1 MRLDIMLEGCVKG
14 TVPAIE
20 AKGLQYDSRKLRPG
34 EVFFAFPGERVD
46 GHSFVPRALRSGA
59 AAVVSEREAPAGLAS
74 RWARVQHGRRA
85 LAQASLRFYRRP
97 DRDLRVTAVTGT
109 NGKTTAAHVID
120 ALLGSSGKTTAL
132 LGTIEH
138 RVGPH
143 SERAVNTT
151 PESLDVV
158 RMLARLREMGG
169 THATM
174 EASSH
179 ALALERIRGLE
190 FHTAVFTNLTPD
202 HLDFHG
208 DMERYAAAK
217 QRLFEGAGAQP
228 PRYAVINADD
238 ATGRRFLRLGLSTAV
253 SFGRRE
259 DADVRARHVELDAR
273 GMRLD
278 VETPRG
284 PIRAETA
291 LVGEFNVD
299 NLLAAVATAQCN
311 GLDGAEIE
319 RGLRLVRQVPGRFE
333 SVDAGQPF
341 LAVVDYAHTEDA
353 LRRLIA
359 AARTIAGRS
368 RPPGRVLTLFGC
380 GGDRDPSKRV
390 PMGRAAGELSD
401 FAVLTSDN
409 PRGEDPLRIIADV
422 ETGLR
427 CGSAA
432 WLTEADRAA
441 AISVA
446 VRAARA
452 GDVVLIAG
460 KGHETTQALA
470 GRTVAFDDRRAVR
483 AALSEI
489 GYVEP

>member
-1 MRLDIMLEGCVKG
+1 MRLDIMLEGCATG

-20 AKGLQYDSRKLRPG
+20 AKGMQYDSRRLRPG

-59 AAVVSEREAPAGLAS
+59 AAVVSERKAPAGLAP
-74 RWARVQHGRRA
+74 RWAQVQHGRRA

-97 DRDLRVTAVTGT
+97 DRDLCVTAVTGT
-109 NGKTTAAHVID
+109 NGKTTVAHVID
-120 ALLGSSGKTTAL
+120 ALLSSTGKTTAL

-158 RMLARLREMGG
+158 RMLAGLRQLGG

-190 FHTAVFTNLTPD
+190 FHTGVFTNLTPD

-208 DMERYAAAK
+208 DMQRYRAAK
-217 QRLFEGAGAQP
+217 QRLFEGAGARP

-238 ATGRRFLRLGLSTAV
+238 ATGRRFLRLGLSTTV

-259 DADVRARHVELDAR
+259 DADVRPRRIESGPR
-273 GMRLD
+273 GMRLEM
-278 VETPRG
+278 ETPKG
-284 PIRAETA
+284 PIRAETS
-291 LVGEFNVD
+291 LMGEFNVD
-299 NLLAAVATAQCN
+299 NLLAAVAAAQCN
-311 GLDGAEIE
+311 GLDRAAIE
-319 RGLRLVRQVPGRFE
+319 RGLGLVHQVPGRFE

-353 LRRLIA
+353 LRRLIT
-359 AARTIAGRS
+359 AARTIADRS
-368 RPPGRVLTLFGC
+368 RPPGRVLTVFGC
-380 GGDRDPSKRV
+380 GGDRDPSKRA

-401 FAVLTSDN
+401 FAILTSDN
-409 PRGEDPLRIIADV
+409 PRSEDPLRIIADV
-422 ETGLR
+422 ENGLS

-441 AISVA
+441 AVSAA
-446 VRAARA
+446 VEEARA

-460 KGHETTQALA
+460 KGHETTQVLA

-483 AALSEI
+483 TALREI
-489 GYVEP
+489 GYEKQ

>member
-1 MRLDIMLEGCVKG
+1 MRLDIMLEGCATG

-20 AKGLQYDSRKLRPG
+20 ATGLQYDSRKLRPG

-46 GHSFVPRALRSGA
+46 GHSFVSRALGSGA
-59 AAVVSEREAPAGLAS
+59 SAVVSEREAPAGLAS
-74 RWARVQHGRRA
+74 RWAQVQHGRRA
-85 LAQASLRFYRRP
+85 LAQASLLFYRRP
-97 DRDLRVTAVTGT
+97 DRDLCVTAVTGT
-109 NGKTTAAHVID
+109 NGKTTVAHFID
-120 ALLGSSGKTTAL
+120 ALLHFAGKTTAL

-158 RMLARLREMGG
+158 RMLARLGQLGG

-208 DMERYAAAK
+208 DMASYAAAK
-217 QRLFEGAGAQP
+217 QRLFEGAGARP

-238 ATGRRFLRLGLSTAV
+238 ATGRRFLGLGLSTTL
-253 SFGRRE
+253 SFGHRE
-259 DADVRARHVELDAR
+259 DADVRPRRIQSDSR
-273 GMRLD
+273 GMRLEL
-278 VETPRG
+278 ETPTG
-284 PIRAETA
+284 PIRAQTS
-291 LVGEFNVD
+291 LMGQFNVD
-299 NLLAAVATAQCN
+299 NLLAAVATAQCH
-311 GLDGAEIE
+311 GLDRAEIE

-341 LAVVDYAHTEDA
+341 LAVIDYAHTEDA

-359 AARTIAGRS
+359 AARTIADRS

-380 GGDRDPSKRV
+380 GGDRDPSKRA

-401 FAVLTSDN
+401 FAILTSDN
-409 PRGEDPLRIIADV
+409 PRSEDPLRIISDV
-422 ETGLR
+422 EAGLR

-441 AISVA
+441 AISAA
-446 VRAARA
+446 VREARA
-452 GDVVLIAG
+452 GDIVLIAG
-460 KGHETTQALA
+460 KGHETRQILA
-470 GRTVAFDDRRAVR
+470 GRTVAFDDRQAVR
-483 AALSEI
+483 AALGEI
-489 GYVEP
+489 GYVDQ

>member
-1 MRLDIMLEGCVKG
+1 MLEGCA
-14 TVPAIE
+14 TEPVPAIE
-20 AKGLQYDSRKLRPG
+20 AKGLQYDSRMLRPG

-46 GHSFVPRALRSGA
+46 GHSFVPQALRSGA
-59 AAVVSEREAPAGLAS
+59 AAIVSESEAPSGLGS
-74 RWARVQHGRRA
+74 RWARVAHGRRA
-85 LAQASLRFYRRP
+85 LAQASLRFYERP
-97 DRDLRVTAVTGT
+97 DRDLCVTAVTGT
-109 NGKTTAAHVID
+109 NGKTTTAHVID
-120 ALLGSSGKTTAL
+120 ALQRSAGKTTAL

-143 SERAVNTT
+143 AEKAVNTT

-158 RMLARLREMGG
+158 RMLAQLREMGG

-179 ALALERIRGLE
+179 ALSLERIRGLD

-202 HLDFHG
+202 HLDYHG
-208 DMERYAAAK
+208 DMESYAAAK
-217 QRLFEGAGAQP
+217 RRLFEGAGAKP
-228 PRYAVINADD
+228 PRFAVINADD
-238 ATGRRFLRLGLSTAV
+238 ATGRRFLRLRLSQAV
-253 SFGRRE
+253 SYGRGE
-259 DADVRARHVELDAR
+259 AADVRPRRIELDER
-273 GMRLD
+273 GMRFD

-284 PIRAETA
+284 RIRAETP
-291 LVGEFNVD
+291 LVGEFNID

-311 GLDGAEIE
+311 GLDAREIE
-319 RGLRLVRQVPGRFE
+319 DGLRLVRQVPGRFE

-353 LRRLIA
+353 LRRLIK
-359 AARTIAGRS
+359 AARAVANRG

-380 GGDRDPSKRV
+380 GGDRDRSKRA

-401 FAVLTSDN
+401 FAILTSDN
-409 PRGEDPLRIIADV
+409 PRSEDPLRIIADV

-427 CGSAA
+427 TGNAA
-432 WLTEADRAA
+432 WMIEADRAA
-441 AISVA
+441 AISAA
-446 VRAARA
+446 VREARR

-470 GRTVAFDDRRAVR
+470 AGTVAFDDRRAVR
-483 AALSEI
+483 AALEEM
-489 GYVEP
+489 GYEKR